1 MAIDNQFRIGE
12 LISSGS
18 RAIVSKDS
26 ITGNHTFTMGS
37 AKVINTPYEHIKGER
52 GGELTGRI
60 EKPKYNEDEL
70 KKAVDTDVDEL
81 IGPPKKEKPP
91 VVPKP
96 LYDDLKRLYDE
107 RGVRINELESLISD
121 LESEV
126 ETLKSELEAL
136 LIQVDALSLQTA
148 AAQNEAQVTND
159 RYTLLLQDFSNAV
172 VKSTKEGIERVS
184 LKAQTE
190 GLIAQKESLRE
201 QLKALNKIITVL
213 EGTVATQ
220 QKQIEADIEREYLNS
235 TIQDE
240 NNNFAYKIP
249 AQNITD
255 PSKGGIY
262 NAWNKKGYVQKNG
275 RQLVFY
281 NFNETPVTVR
291 VTKSGKDGTN
301 KNSIKVPSSFTIGP
315 GTGYNETLG
324 KTATPGV
331 TSIELGFDRPGGY
344 KVSVGKSIRQN
355 PVVNL
360 IFDNGKGA
368 RVTVK
373 TSFERDYKV
382 QAKSSGNPNNKS
394 FKVLQGT
401 DVSE

>member
-37 AKVINTPYEHIKGER
+37 TEVINTPYEHIKGER
-52 GGELTGRI
+52 DGELTGRI

-81 IGPPKKEKPP
+81 IGSPKKEKPP

-96 LYDDLKRLYDE
+96 LYDDLRRLYDE

-126 ETLKSELEAL
+126 ETLNSELEAL

-159 RYTLLLQDFSNAV
+159 RYALLLQDFSNAV

-201 QLKALNKIITVL
+201 QLKALNLIVGQL
-213 EGTVATQ
+213 Q
-220 QKQIEADIEREYLNS
+220 SQIEADIEREYLNS

-240 NNNFAYKIP
+240 QNNFAYKIP
-249 AQNITD
+249 QQNITD

-262 NAWNKKGYVQKNG
+262 NDWNKKNYVQKNG

-291 VTKSGKDGTN
+291 VTKSGRDGTN

-315 GTGYNETLG
+315 GAGYNETLG

-344 KVSVGKSIRQN
+344 KVSVRKSIRRN

-360 IFDNGKGA
+360 IFDNGKGG

-382 QAKSSGNPNNKS
+382 KAQASGSPNNKS

>member
-37 AKVINTPYEHIKGER
+37 TEVINTPYEHIKGER
-52 GGELTGRI
+52 DGELTGRI

-96 LYDDLKRLYDE
+96 LYDDLRRLYDE

-148 AAQNEAQVTND
+148 AAQNEAQTTND
-159 RYTLLLQDFSNAV
+159 RYTTLLQDFSNAV

-220 QKQIEADIEREYLNS
+220 QKQIQADIERQYLNS
-235 TIQDE
+235 TIKDE

-262 NAWNKKGYVQKNG
+262 NEWGKKGYRQKNG

-291 VTKSGKDGTN
+291 VTKSGRNTTN
-301 KNSIKVPSSFTIGP
+301 KNSIKVPSSFTIGA
-315 GTGYNETLG
+315 GAGYNETLG

-331 TSIELGFDRPGGY
+331 TSIELGFDRPGDY
-344 KVSVGKSIRQN
+344 KVSNSKDIRRN

-360 IFDNGKGA
+360 IFDNGKGGK
-368 RVTVK
+368 VTVK
-373 TSFERDYKV
+373 TSFNRDYKV
-382 QAKSSGNPNNKS
+382 KAAASGNPNNKS

>member
-18 RAIVSKDS
+18 RAIVSKNEVS
-26 ITGNHTFTMGS
+26 GTHTFTIGS
-37 AKVINTPYEHIKGER
+37 KETVDTPYPHIKGER
-52 GGELTGRI
+52 DGELTGRI
-60 EKPKYNEDEL
+60 EKPKYNEEQL
-70 KKAVDTDVDEL
+70 VKAVDTKVDEL

-91 VVPKP
+91 VVPKS
-96 LYDDLKRLYDE
+96 LYDDLRRLYDE
-107 RGVRINELESLISD
+107 RGVRINELESII
-121 LESEV
+121 
-126 ETLKSELEAL
+126 SELEAEVQSL
-136 LIQVDALSLQTA
+136 RAEIESLMIQMDALSLQTA
-148 AAQNEAQVTND
+148 AAQNEAQATND
-159 RYTLLLQDFSNAV
+159 RYTTLLQDFSNAI

-201 QLKALNKIITVL
+201 QLKSLNLTISTL
-213 EGTVATQ
+213 
-220 QKQIEADIEREYLNS
+220 QKQIEVDIEREYLNS

-262 NAWNKKGYVQKNG
+262 NVWNEKNYVQKNG

-291 VTKSGKDGTN
+291 VRKSGENATN
-301 KNSIKVPSSFTIGP
+301 INSIKVPSSFTIGA
-315 GTGYNETLG
+315 GAGYNEELG

-331 TSIELGFDRPGGY
+331 TSIELGFDRPGGWKQGY
-344 KVSVGKSIRQN
+344 DSSIREK

-360 IFDNGKGA
+360 IFTNGNGGE
-368 RVTVK
+368 VTVK
-373 TSFERDYKV
+373 TSFERSYKV
-382 QAKSSGNPNNKS
+382 QAKAADNPENKS
-394 FKVLQGT
+394 SKILTGT

>member
-37 AKVINTPYEHIKGER
+37 TEVINTPYEHIKGER
-52 GGELTGRI
+52 DGELTGRI

-96 LYDDLKRLYDE
+96 LYDDLRRLYDE

-126 ETLKSELEAL
+126 ETLNSELEAL

-201 QLKALNKIITVL
+201 QLKALNLIVGQL
-213 EGTVATQ
+213 Q
-220 QKQIEADIEREYLNS
+220 SQIEADIEREYLNS

-240 NNNFAYKIP
+240 QNNFAYKIP
-249 AQNITD
+249 QQNITD

-262 NAWNKKGYVQKNG
+262 NDWNKKNYVQKNG

-291 VTKSGKDGTN
+291 VTKSGRDGTN

-315 GTGYNETLG
+315 GAGYNETLG

-344 KVSVGKSIRQN
+344 KVSVRKSIRRN

-360 IFDNGKGA
+360 IFDNGKGG

-382 QAKSSGNPNNKS
+382 KAQASGSPNNKS